1 MNIETEPPRVGNHSD
16 ALDLLDT
23 LIDLVKNDRD
33 KKDLQLWHAL
43 RELRDAIERGIV

>member
-1 MNIETEPPRVGNHSD
+1 MNIETEAPRVANRSD

-23 LIDLVKNDRD
+23 LIDLAKNDRN
-33 KKDLQLWHAL
+33 KKGLQLWYAL

>member
-1 MNIETEPPRVGNHSD
+1 MNIENEAPRVGNRSD

-33 KKDLQLWHAL
+33 KKGLQLWYAL
-43 RELRDAIERGIV
+43 RELRDAIEREVA